1 MSRNV
6 SPLTSPSAPD
16 SAASATAQLVLR
28 TGAWYGDRH
37 IHLRL
42 PSTWN
47 VEQLEPCLGAPLT
60 DDQIAAQL
68 ESPVGQPPIR
78 ELCRGKRSPVV
89 LVDDLNRPTPVSR
102 VLPHVL
108 RHFRDGGID
117 VANVVIVI
125 ATGTHGPSP
134 EHALIRKVGASVAS
148 SCRVHVHD
156 CERNVVRMG
165 RTSFGT
171 PVLVDQYVARGDL
184 IIGIGGLYPNHT
196 AGFGGGSKLA
206 LGVLGHASIAG
217 LHYGHEPVGW
227 GTLDPHSTFR
237 ADLDEVAE
245 MIGLRTS
252 ITAVVNGD
260 REIVGMR
267 CGDPSAYYAELAQ
280 ATAEQFRAPAP
291 AADTDLV
298 ISNAYPSD
306 TSLTFVRMKGI
317 VPLTLAPPNASR
329 VVIAACSE
337 GLGFHGLTPFLN
349 APPLHRWRKAFLRG
363 SALLRRP
370 RVLQRKV
377 RARVE
382 GAVRAKRHGAAPVVR
397 KPIWMF
403 RPSERDALPLPD
415 LDGGMRVSQE
425 WEEVLAAVT
434 TEQGGR
440 DALNVMVYRCAPLQW
455 VQRD

>member
-1 MSRNV
+1 MPAKFS
-6 SPLTSPSAPD
+6 LTSTSAPG
-16 SAASATAQLVLR
+16 SAAAASQELVLR
-28 TGAWYGDRH
+28 TGAWYGDH
-37 IHLRL
+37 HVHLHV

-47 VEQLEPCLGAPLT
+47 VEQLAPCLGAPLT

-68 ESPVGQPPIR
+68 ESPVGQPPLR
-78 ELCRGKRSPVV
+78 ELCRGKHSPVV
-89 LVDDLNRPTPVSR
+89 LVDDLNRPTPASR
-102 VLPHVL
+102 VLPHVF
-108 RHFRDGGID
+108 RHFREGGID
-117 VANVVIVI
+117 LENVVIVI

-148 SCRVHVHD
+148 SCQVHVHD
-156 CERNVVRMG
+156 CERDVVRMG

-171 PVLVDQYVARGDL
+171 PVLVDRYVARGDL
-184 IIGIGGLYPNHT
+184 VIGIGGLYPNHT

-237 ADLDEVAE
+237 RDLDEIAE
-245 MIGLRTS
+245 IIGLRTS

-260 REIVGMR
+260 REIVGIR
-267 CGDPSAYYAELAQ
+267 CGDPHAYYAKLAE

-291 AADTDLV
+291 GAETDVV
-298 ISNAYPSD
+298 ISNAYPGD

-349 APPLHRWRKAFLRG
+349 APPLHAWRKAFLRG

-377 RARVE
+377 RARVA
-382 GAVRAKRHGAAPVVR
+382 GVVRAKRQGAAPVAR

-403 RPSERDALPLPD
+403 RPAERDMPPLPER
-415 LDGGMRVSQE
+415 LGGMRVSE
-425 WEEVLAAVT
+425 DWNELVAAVT
-434 TEQGGR
+434 GEQGGR
-440 DALNVMVYRCAPLQW
+440 EALNVLVYCCAPLQW
-455 VQRD
+455 LPRK